1 MASIMFALFNVS
13 DTIAIF
19 GIAVFVIFTML
30 SLIYTKIDRLV
41 EKRFPDS
48 YMMSKEKEY
57 DTKYKRANMEDKERL
72 KLTTEAISRIRFDLS
87 RKLELFIISI
97 VSSIISIILFLI
109 FVDTLSLSLIS
120 VALLT
125 ILIISLVYA
134 YKKTKKFWRMYW
146 VLNLSGC
153 SFETVAELYVAK
165 FSRFKRTRN

>member
-1 MASIMFALFNVS
+1 MTDNHNISPQGTGSFIDNDVYKFLPILFISMASIMFALFNVS

-109 FVDTLSLSLIS
+109 FVDTLSLSL
-120 VALLT
+120 
-125 ILIISLVYA
+125 
-134 YKKTKKFWRMYW
+134 
-146 VLNLSGC
+146 
-153 SFETVAELYVAK
+153 EE
-165 FSRFKRTRN
+165 